1 MSKLKN
7 IIFDLGAV
15 LLDIDYD
22 KTARAFHQL
31 GYTNF
36 EEMYSKFKGNNIFN
50 DFETGHIS
58 NPEFYKY
65 MLEAGNGLITE
76 MDIRNAWNS
85 MLLDFRVGS
94 IRYLPE
100 LSQRF
105 RIFLLSN
112 TNAVHQVAFENKFLA
127 QIGSRPLR
135 EYFTQAYF
143 SHEIG
148 FRKPDAA
155 IFEFVLADA
164 AIAAEET
171 LFVDDIPANTEVARG
186 LVFHIHTL
194 LPGERIENLD
204 YDLISS

>member
-22 KTARAFHQL
+22 KTARPF
-31 GYTNF
+31 TNWVIQIF

-85 MLLDFRVGS
+85 MLLDFRVG

-105 RIFLLSN
+105 RIFL
-112 TNAVHQVAFENKFLA
+112 
-127 QIGSRPLR
+127 
-135 EYFTQAYF
+135 
-143 SHEIG
+143 
-148 FRKPDAA
+148 
-155 IFEFVLADA
+155 
-164 AIAAEET
+164 
-171 LFVDDIPANTEVARG
+171 
-186 LVFHIHTL
+186 
-194 LPGERIENLD
+194 
-204 YDLISS
+204 